1 MAQITDD
8 VLIAMVMNEI
18 TQASGWDGDELSA
31 LRTDALGYYY
41 GTRPRVEGSGVSK
54 VVSTD
59 VADMIEAVVA
69 QMMPALASDSVVEF
83 SADNEEGVDQ
93 AQTESDIVNSVIM
106 DQNRGFVMIQES
118 IRDALL
124 LRNGWIKVWLDDGE
138 SIEVQRFPGVPA
150 AAVAQI
156 ESMANKVDREVEVV
170 SEPDREDS
178 DLFDVE
184 VRVTQIT
191 QRLRVQ
197 SIDPTTMYWESEW
210 DKQFVE
216 GIRFLAE
223 RRFEPRTDLIQQG
236 FSEIKVNRAPAGQSV
251 TAENTDTLGR
261 YRRPGGGSGS
271 GISPGSQDISDSS
284 MQEIEIFECYYRVD
298 MDGDG
303 IAEQRRIIL
312 AGGKEILANDVVDFV
327 PYATGTP
334 FLQPH
339 QLNGLGVFDKLKNV
353 QDIKT
358 KALRNWLDNQA
369 AVNKSRIA
377 VDEKAVNLGDATDT
391 RTGGVVRTK
400 GSPHQ
405 AIMPF
410 PVVDIGTST
419 LALLTY
425 ADKMRSEGSGASLDL
440 QAAALQ
446 VAGDTAHGVERQM
459 GSREQLAAM
468 MARTLA
474 ETMLRSTW
482 LLTHKALRS
491 WITGDLEVQ
500 SGGRFVSSNPAEW
513 PERDRVNLKTG
524 LSVGE
529 RAQRKQALAEV
540 LQQQTQILTQ
550 GLNGQLTDLPSVY
563 NALVD
568 WTRAAMLDNGE
579 RYYVDPTSDPA
590 KQAAQQSAQQGQ
602 QQQQFQMQMT
612 QAIAL
617 GAQQVEQIKAAMDKY
632 ETDQDNQLA
641 YFKAILDAAVEEM
654 KLSIPNEVD
663 DLQEV
668 GALRS
673 IGAGQ
678 DQGQPQGQ
686 QQGAPQ

>member
-1 MAQITDD
+1 MAEPITEE
-8 VLIAMVMNEI
+8 VLIGMLDQEI
-18 TQASGWDGDELSA
+18 TQATGWDGDELSA
-31 LRTDALGYYY
+31 LRTKALGYYY
-41 GTRPRVEGSGVSK
+41 GELPKPEGTGVSK

-59 VADMIEAVVA
+59 VGDMIEAVVA
-69 QMMPALASDSVVEF
+69 SMMPALASDSIVEF
-83 SADNEEGVDQ
+83 SAENEQGVDQ
-93 AQTESDIVNSVIM
+93 AQQESDIVNFVIM
-106 DQNRGFVMIQES
+106 DQNRGFVMIQEA

-124 LRNGWIKVWLDDGE
+124 LRNGWIKVWLDDAE
-138 SIEVQRFPGVPA
+138 TIQVQRFPGVPA
-150 AAVAQI
+150 EVVAAV
-156 ESMANKVDREVEVV
+156 EGMAGKTDKDVDVV
-170 SEPDREDS
+170 SEPNRENS

-184 VRVTQIT
+184 VRVTSIR
-191 QRLRVQ
+191 QRVRVV
-197 SIDPTTMYWESEW
+197 SVDPTTMYWQSEW
-210 DKQFVE
+210 DEQFVE

-236 FSEIKVNRAPAGQSV
+236 FSKTKVNRAPAGQNL
-251 TAENTDTLGR
+251 TASNTDTIAR
-261 YRRPGGGSGS
+261 FRRPGGGG
-271 GISPGSQDISDSS
+271 GISPGAVDITDHS
-284 MQEIEIFECYYRVD
+284 MQELEIFECFYRVD

-303 IAEQRRIIL
+303 IAEQRRIII
-312 AGGKEILANDVVDFV
+312 AGGSEILANDIVDFV

-339 QLNGLGVFDKLKNV
+339 QLNGLGVYDRLRNV

-377 VDEKAVNLGDATDT
+377 ADEKAVNLNDATDN
-391 RTGGVVRTK
+391 RSGGVVRTK

-405 AIMPF
+405 SIMAF
-410 PVVDIGTST
+410 PVVDIGPST

-440 QAAALQ
+440 QSAALQ

-474 ETMLRSTW
+474 ETMLRSAW
-482 LLTHKALRS
+482 LLTHRALRS
-491 WITGDLEVQ
+491 WITADMEVQ
-500 SGGRFVSSNPAEW
+500 SGGRFITANPAQW
-513 PERDRVNLKTG
+513 VERESVNLKTG

-529 RAQRKQALAEV
+529 RAQRKGALAEV
-540 LQQQTQILTQ
+540 LQQQIQILGN

-563 NALVD
+563 SALID

-579 RYYVDPTSDPA
+579 RYYVDPKSDPA
-590 KQAAQQSAQQGQ
+590 KQAKQQADQQAQ
-602 QQQQFQMQMT
+602 QQQQFSMQTT

-632 ETDQDNQLA
+632 EADQDTRFD
-641 YFKAILDAAVEEM
+641 YFKAILDAAIEEM
-654 KLSIPNEVD
+654 KLGIPNEVD
-663 DLQEV
+663 ALQVV
-668 GALRS
+668 GGAAAD
-673 IGAGQ
+673 GAGQ
-678 DQGQPQGQ
+678 Q
-686 QQGAPQ
+686 QQPGQAQQ

>member
-1 MAQITDD
+1 MAEAITEE
-8 VLIAMVMNEI
+8 VLIGMLDQEI
-18 TQASGWDGDELSA
+18 TQSAGWDGDELSA
-31 LRTDALGYYY
+31 LRTKALQYYY
-41 GTRPRVEGSGVSK
+41 GEAPKPEGTGVSR

-59 VADMIEAVVA
+59 VGDMIEAVVA
-69 QMMPALASDSVVEF
+69 SMMPALASDSVVEF
-83 SADNEEGVDQ
+83 TAENEKGVDQ
-93 AQTESDIVNSVIM
+93 AQQESDIVNFVIM
-106 DQNRGFVMIQES
+106 DQNRGFVMIQEA

-124 LRNGWIKVWLDDGE
+124 LRNGWIKVFLDDAE
-138 SIEVQRFPGVPA
+138 TIQVQRFPGVPA
-150 AAVAQI
+150 EVVAAVEGLAGQTDK
-156 ESMANKVDREVEVV
+156 SVDVV
-170 SEPDREDS
+170 SEANRENA

-184 VRVTQIT
+184 VRVTSIR
-191 QRLRVQ
+191 QRVRVV
-197 SIDPTTMYWESEW
+197 SVDPTTMYWQAAW
-210 DKQFVE
+210 DQQFVE

-236 FSEIKVNRAPAGQSV
+236 FSKEKVNRAPAGQSV
-251 TAENTDTLGR
+251 TAENTDTVAR
-261 YRRPGGGSGS
+261 YRRPGGGSDG
-271 GISPGSQDISDSS
+271 GISPGAVDISDPS

-312 AGGKEILANDVVDFV
+312 AGGKEILANDIVDFV

-339 QLNGLGVFDKLKNV
+339 QINGLGVYDRLRNV

-377 VDEKAVNLGDATDT
+377 ADEKAVNLGDATDN
-391 RTGGVVRTK
+391 RSGGVVRTK

-405 AIMPF
+405 SIMAF
-410 PVVDIGTST
+410 PVVDIGPST

-440 QAAALQ
+440 QSAALQ

-474 ETMLRSTW
+474 ETMLRSAW

-491 WITGDLEVQ
+491 WVTSDMEVQ
-500 SGGRFVSSNPAEW
+500 SGGRFLTSNPAQW
-513 PERDRVNLKTG
+513 PERESVNLKTG

-529 RAQRKQALAEV
+529 RAQRKAALAEV
-540 LQQQTQILTQ
+540 LQQQIQILGN

-563 NALVD
+563 SALID

-579 RYYVDPTSDPA
+579 RYYVDPRSDEA
-590 KQAAQQSAQQGQ
+590 KQACQQAQ
-602 QQQQFQMQMT
+602 QQQQQTQQFTMQMQ

-632 ETDQDNQLA
+632 ENDQDTRFD
-641 YFKAILDAAVEEM
+641 YFKAILDAALEEM
-654 KLSIPNEVD
+654 KLGIPNEVD
-663 DLQEV
+663 QLQIV
-668 GALRS
+668 GGDRAA
-673 IGAGQ
+673 GAGQ
-678 DQGQPQGQ
+678 EVQPAGGAQ
-686 QQGAPQ
+686 Q

>member
-1 MAQITDD
+1 MAERINDD
-8 VLIAMVMNEI
+8 VLVSNLLQEI
-18 TQASGWDGDELSA
+18 SQSTGWDGDELSA
-31 LRTDALGYYY
+31 LRTDAFGYYY
-41 GTRPRVEGSGVSK
+41 GERPLVEGTGVSK

-83 SADNEEGVDQ
+83 TAENEAGVDQ
-93 AQTESDIVNSVIM
+93 AQQESDIVNFVIM
-106 DQNRGFVMIQES
+106 DQNRGFVMIQEA

-124 LRNGWIKVWLDDGE
+124 LRNGWIRVWLDDSEGVT
-138 SIEVQRFPGVPA
+138 VQRFPGVPA
-150 AAVAQI
+150 DALAAI
-156 ESMANKVDREVEVV
+156 EQMANASDKDADVV
-170 SEPDREDS
+170 SEASREDPT
-178 DLFDVE
+178 LFDVE
-184 VRVTQIT
+184 VRIT
-191 QRLRVQ
+191 TIQQRLRVV
-197 SIDPTTMYWESEW
+197 SVDPTTMYWEAEW
-210 DKQFVE
+210 NEQFLE

-236 FSEIKVNRAPAGQSV
+236 FSAEKVNRAPAGENV
-251 TAENTDTLGR
+251 TADNTDTNQR
-261 YRRPGGGSGS
+261 YRRPGGGASG
-271 GISPGSQDISDSS
+271 GISPGSVNIPDAS
-284 MQEIEIFECYYRVD
+284 MQELEVFECFYRYD
-298 MDGDG
+298 SDGDG
-303 IAEQRRIIL
+303 VAELHRVIL
-312 AGGKEILANDVVDFV
+312 AGGKEILANDIVDFI
-327 PYATGTP
+327 PFATGTP

-339 QLNGLGVFDKLKNV
+339 QLNGLGVYDKLKNV

-377 VDEKAVNLGDATDT
+377 VDEKAVNLGDATDS

-405 AIMPF
+405 SIMPF
-410 PVVDIGTST
+410 PMVDIGQST

-474 ETMLRSTW
+474 ETMLRSAW
-482 LLTHKALRS
+482 LLTHTALRS
-491 WITGDLEVQ
+491 WIKGPIEVQ
-500 SGGRFVSSNPAEW
+500 SGGRFVTSNPAQW
-513 PERDRVNLKTG
+513 PERDRVTLKTG

-540 LQQQTQILTQ
+540 LQQQVQMMTN

-579 RYYVDPTSDPA
+579 RYYVDPTSDEA
-590 KQAAQQSAQQGQ
+590 KAAGQQQQQQSQ

-632 ETDQDNQLA
+632 ESDQSTQFD

-654 KLSIPNEVD
+654 KLGQPNDVD

-673 IGAGQ
+673 IENP
-678 DQGQPQGQ
+678 PQLP
-686 QQGAPQ
+686 QQGAQQ